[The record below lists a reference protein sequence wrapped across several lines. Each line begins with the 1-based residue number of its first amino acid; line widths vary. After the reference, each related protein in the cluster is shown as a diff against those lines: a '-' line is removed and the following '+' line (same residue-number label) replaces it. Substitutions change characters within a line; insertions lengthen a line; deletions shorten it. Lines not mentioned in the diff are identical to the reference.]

1 MLNNLLQA
9 ISPETLVFAIKSN
22 PLVVQKALHN
32 FESYKAFAEALS
44 NSQQI
49 AISNNLYKLS
59 AFFRSDVSKKAV
71 KDLTNDFIEFADKK

>member
-59 AFFRSDVSKKAV
+59 AFFRSDVGKKAV
-71 KDLTNDFIEFADKK
+71 KTLTNDFIEFADKK